1 MSTLVGLRQMTF
13 CEMVSMA
20 NESMILLFF
29 WLDVSL
35 CLSIEPSSIGWAAD
49 IMLLWWSFEIVDA
62 LAAKFS
68 VIPSSWGGSRWF

>member
-13 CEMVSMA
+13 CGIFSIS

-49 IMLLWWSFEIVDA
+49 IMLLW
-62 LAAKFS
+62 
-68 VIPSSWGGSRWF
+68 